1 MGRIRE
7 LFSDTLVYGISSVVA
22 RFINYLLVP
31 FYTKFFDPA
40 EYGIIGLIYGA
51 IIFLNVLFQF
61 GMESAYLRYAADRII
76 SKDVFKTL
84 QLLLLGA
91 ATLLALLFW
100 LLSPLLM
107 PLLSIDPTTQY
118 LFLMM
123 LGILWLDALS
133 AVPFAELRLVR
144 KSWTFALTRLGSV
157 IINVGLNLYFI
168 IILEWGIEAILIANL
183 IASGVTMI
191 VLAFFTFDQLS
202 GSWNRSVLK
211 KSLYFGLPYIPAGIG
226 YAINETIDKFYL
238 NQMSQSDIT
247 RLYGSEFTSEEIT
260 GIYNACYKLA
270 VFMLLTVQMFRMA
283 WQPFFMRHAKSEG
296 VEKTFADIF
305 LLYNLAAGIIF
316 LVVGIFAE
324 QIVQIRIPVLDG
336 TLIDSRYWMGLS
348 IVPYLLLAYWFQ
360 GWYVNFTAGI
370 FIAEQTRKLPLI
382 TLAGAVITVSMNTL
396 LIPIIGMQG
405 AALATVACYATMS
418 MMIFYYSRRY
428 MPVPYNLGKAA
439 FMMIIAGS
447 ALFLSNSMAIPFFN
461 EIMGKITL
469 LIISVILLGTLGLSN
484 TYSFSNKKKD
494 RGEDPI

>member
-84 QLLLLGA
+84 QLMLLGA
-91 ATLLALLFW
+91 ASVLALLFW

-107 PLLSIDPTTQY
+107 PLMSIDPTTQY

-133 AVPFAELRLVR
+133 AVPFAELRLIR
-144 KSWTFALTRLGSV
+144 RSWAFAIIRLNSV
-157 IINVGLNLYFI
+157 IINVGLNLYLI
-168 IILEWGIEAILIANL
+168 VVLGWGIEAILIANL
-183 IASGVTMI
+183 IASGVTAV
-191 VLAFFTFDQLS
+191 VLFFFTFRQLR
-202 GSWNRSVLK
+202 GSWNRAVLK
-211 KSLYFGLPYIPAGIG
+211 KSLYFGIPYIPAGIG
-226 YAINETIDKFYL
+226 YAVNEVLDRFFL
-238 NQMSQSDIT
+238 NQMSQADIA
-247 RLYGSEFTSEEIT
+247 RIYGGEFTSEEIT

-283 WQPFFMRHAKSEG
+283 WQPFFMRHAKSEN
-296 VEKTFADIF
+296 VDKTFADVF
-305 LLYNLAAGIIF
+305 LLYNLAAAVIF
-316 LVVGIFAE
+316 LAVGMFAV
-324 QIVQIRIPVLDG
+324 QIVQIRIPLLDG

-360 GWYVNFTAGI
+360 GWFVNFTAGI
-370 FIAEQTRKLPLI
+370 FIAEQTRKLPMI
-382 TLAGAVITVSMNTL
+382 TLAGAAVTVTL
-396 LIPIIGMQG
+396 NVLLVPLLGMQG
-405 AALATVACYATMS
+405 AAIATLVCYAAMS
-418 MMIFYYSRRY
+418 LMILYYSRRY
-428 MPVPYNLGKAA
+428 LPVPYQIGKAGL
-439 FMMIIAGS
+439 MMIIAVL
-447 ALFLSNSMAIPFFN
+447 ALLLPEIIVFPFLNDLAGRIVIFIVSLFILIP
-461 EIMGKITL
+461 
-469 LIISVILLGTLGLSN
+469 LGLSS
-484 TYSFSNKKKD
+484 TKFVNKS
-494 RGEDPI
+494 GM

>member
-40 EYGIIGLIYGA
+40 EYGVIGLIYGA

-61 GMESAYLRYAADRII
+61 GMESAYLRYAADRGI

-91 ATLLALLFW
+91 ATLLAVLFW
-100 LLSPLLM
+100 LLSPVIT
-107 PLLSIDPTTQY
+107 PLLSIDPTAQY

-144 KSWTFALTRLGSV
+144 KSLTFALIRLGSV

-168 IILEWGIEAILIANL
+168 VLLGWGIEAILFANL
-183 IASGVTMI
+183 IASGVT
-191 VLAFFTFDQLS
+191 LALLFFFTFDQLT
-202 GSWNRSVLK
+202 GSWNRMVLK
-211 KSLYFGLPYIPAGIG
+211 KSIYFGIPYIPAGIG
-226 YAINETIDKFYL
+226 YAINETLDKFFL
-238 NQMSQSDIT
+238 NQMSQVNIT
-247 RLYGSEFTSEEIT
+247 RLYGSDFTSEEIT

-283 WQPFFMRHAKSEG
+283 WQPFFMRHAKSQN
-296 VEKTFADIF
+296 VEKTFADVF
-305 LLYNLAAGIIF
+305 LLFNLAAAIIF
-316 LVVGIFAE
+316 LAVGIFAV

-370 FIAEQTRKLPLI
+370 FIAEQTKKLPLI
-382 TLAGAVITVSMNTL
+382 TLGGAIITVTLNVL
-396 LIPIIGMQG
+396 LIPVLGMQG
-405 AALATVACYATMS
+405 AAIATLVCYAAMS
-418 MMIFYYSRRY
+418 LMILYYSRGY
-428 MPVPYNLGKAA
+428 LSVPYQIGKAGV
-439 FMMIIAGS
+439 M
-447 ALFLSNSMAIPFFN
+447 MAIAVTGLILADSVSFPFIN
-461 EIMGKITL
+461 ELAGKMVIF
-469 LIISVILLGTLGLSN
+469 IISLVILIPLGLSTTKLVN
-484 TYSFSNKKKD
+484 RS
-494 RGEDPI
+494 RL